1 MNNQRIAERFLEIAD
16 RLKLAGANPF
26 RVRAY
31 LRAARSLERLRED
44 VTLLAERG
52 QLQRIP
58 GIGPD
63 LATKI
68 LQFLKTGEMPDP
80 SSEQPGSDNDAK
92 DLPQEFKNLIGVSG
106 LDSKIAGLLYRRFHI
121 ESLDD
126 LERLARSHLL
136 RTLQKLGAR
145 WEREILLGLE
155 TLKRQ
160 GNVRGGPP
168 A

>member
-1 MNNQRIAERFLEIAD
+1 MNNQRIAERFNEIAD

-31 LRAARSLERLRED
+31 LQAARSLERLRED
-44 VTLLAERG
+44 VALLAGRG
-52 QLQRIP
+52 QLQQIP

-63 LATKI
+63 LAAKI
-68 LQFLKTGEMPDP
+68 LEFLKTSEIPDP
-80 SSEQPGSDNDAK
+80 PSGQTDSDNSTR
-92 DLPQEFKNLIGVSG
+92 DLPQEFQSLISVSG
-106 LDSKIAGLLYRRFHI
+106 LDPKIAALLYRRYYI

-136 RTLQKLGAR
+136 RTLPNLGAR

-155 TLKRQ
+155 TLKRRQ
-160 GNVRGGPP
+160 GT
-168 A
+168 

>member
-1 MNNQRIAERFLEIAD
+1 MNNQRIAARFLEIAD

-31 LRAARSLERLRED
+31 LWAARSLERLRED
-44 VTLLAERG
+44 VALLAERG

-68 LQFLKTGEMPDP
+68 LEFLKTGKIPDP
-80 SSEQPGSDNDAK
+80 LSGQTDSDNSAK
-92 DLPQEFKNLIGVSG
+92 DLPPELQNLISVSS
-106 LDSKIAGLLYRRFHI
+106 LDPKIAALLYRRFHI

-136 RTLQKLGAR
+136 RTLPNLGPR
-145 WEREILLGLE
+145 WEQEILLSLE

>member
-1 MNNQRIAERFLEIAD
+1 MNNQRIAARFLEIAD

-31 LRAARSLERLRED
+31 LWAARSLERLRED
-44 VTLLAERG
+44 VTLMAERG

-68 LQFLKTGEMPDP
+68 LEFLKTGQIPDP
-80 SSEQPGSDNDAK
+80 LSGQTDSDNSAK
-92 DLPQEFKNLIGVSG
+92 DLPQEFQNLISVSS
-106 LDSKIAGLLYRRFHI
+106 LDPKIAALLYRRFHI

-136 RTLQKLGAR
+136 RTLPNLGAR
-145 WEREILLGLE
+145 WEQEILLGLE

-160 GNVRGGPP
+160 QGT
-168 A
+168 